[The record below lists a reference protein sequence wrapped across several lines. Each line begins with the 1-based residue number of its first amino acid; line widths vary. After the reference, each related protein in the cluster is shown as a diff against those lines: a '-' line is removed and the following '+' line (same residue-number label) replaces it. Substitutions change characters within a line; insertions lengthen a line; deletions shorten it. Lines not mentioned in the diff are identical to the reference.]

1 VANGSEIANQ
11 TAKALDD
18 IGEGIIQVSELI
30 KEIAT
35 ASNEQAEGIS
45 QVNKG
50 LNQIDQVTQQNT
62 ALAEESAAAA
72 EELASQAAQLQEMI
86 DSFTLKGTRASY
98 KKPEPQESSQWQLPE
113 RLIDMEEEPE
123 PVEEP
128 PDEKKAS
135 AQEDYNR
142 VIALDDKEFGKY

>member
-1 VANGSEIANQ
+1 M
-11 TAKALDD
+11 
-18 IGEGIIQVSELI
+18 SELI

-50 LNQIDQVTQQNT
+50 LNQIDLVTQQNT

-72 EELASQAAQLQEMI
+72 QELASQAAQLQEML
-86 DSFTLKGTRASY
+86 DRFTLKGTRASY
-98 KKPEPQESSQWQLPE
+98 KKPEPQESSQWHLPE
-113 RLIDMEEEPE
+113 PSIDLGKEPE

-128 PDEKKAS
+128 PDEQEEAG
-135 AQEDYNR
+135 QEDYNR